1 MSVTQMEKEA
11 VTAASVLAHQFKV
24 NESPLKKLSARLQK
38 NPAIFAM
45 TIARGSSDHA
55 ATFAKYLLETRSHLV
70 TASAAPSVC
79 TLYEAKLK
87 LKNALVI
94 AISQSG
100 QSPDLAE
107 MLTVARESGA
117 ITVAFLNKTDS
128 PIASAAEYII
138 PLHAGE
144 EVAVAATKT
153 YLATLGALIQFTALL
168 TQDQVLQNQLSQLPE
183 RLQQAAQLDWSEAI
197 EIYKAQQNTFVVA
210 RGYGFPIAQEAAL
223 KFKETAN
230 IHAEA
235 FSGAELLHGPFALV
249 KRDFPLFLFGQQ
261 DATLKGILEV
271 GARVKK
277 IGGKVLLALPDGKVS
292 GKDKE
297 NASNLVLP
305 LPESLHP
312 ICDPL
317 LVIQAFYV
325 MMARLSV
332 ARGFNPDEPN
342 HITKVTQTW

>member
-1 MSVTQMEKEA
+1 MKVTQMEKEA
-11 VTAASVLAHQFKV
+11 VSAGDVLAHQFKQ
-24 NESPLKKLSARLQK
+24 NESLLKELCARLFK
-38 NPAIFAM
+38 APPLFAM

-55 ATFAKYLLETRSHLV
+55 ATFAKYLLETRAEWV

-79 TLYEAKLK
+79 TLYESNLK
-87 LKNALVI
+87 LKNSLVI

-107 MLTVARESGA
+107 MLTVARKSGA
-117 ITVAFLNKTDS
+117 LTVAFLNQTDS
-128 PIASAAEYII
+128 PIAKAAEYII
-138 PLHAGE
+138 PLHAGV

-168 TQDQVLQNQLSQLPE
+168 TQDQILQQQLAELPE
-183 RLQQAAQLDWSEAI
+183 RLCQAASMDWQAAI
-197 EIYKAQQNTFVVA
+197 EVFKAQQNTFVVA

-297 NASNLVLP
+297 NASNLVLS
-305 LPESLHP
+305 LPASLHP

-317 LVIQAFYV
+317 VVIQAFYV

-342 HITKVTQTW
+342 NITKVTQTW